1 MNTHHNGFT
10 GGRAVTALL
19 CALSFTLLSGCAS
32 RGAKPVDAT
41 PVTQIMVLPVAPIKK
56 LFTEN
61 KGVPI
66 GVLWQGIAD
75 RSKSTTFTESME
87 ATRNSMALALTGE
100 LLKELKAQGFDAQVL
115 KGVAR
120 PPASP
125 DDIDYP
131 KLPTTQPVLHVYF
144 EEVGMY
150 SSRFSLDYI
159 PRVNVTAYLVRPQSE
174 ESIYNETIYY
184 GADARGDS
192 HKSIPA
198 DPRYKWPS
206 FDALIQQPNEVSESY
221 GAAVTAIASKIAGNV
236 RATAPA
242 GKK

>member
-1 MNTHHNGFT
+1 MRLSGILFCTVV
-10 GGRAVTALL
+10 VTLIA
-19 CALSFTLLSGCAS
+19 GCAS
-32 RGAKPVDAT
+32 SSKPPANST

-56 LFTEN
+56 LYTEN

-115 KGVAR
+115 EGVAR
-120 PPASP
+120 PSASP

-198 DPRYKWPS
+198 DLRYKWPS
-206 FDALIQQPNEVSESY
+206 FDALIGQPKEVSESY
-221 GAAVTAIASKIAGNV
+221 SAAVTAIASKIASNV
-236 RATAPA
+236 RVTAPA

>member
-1 MNTHHNGFT
+1 M
-10 GGRAVTALL
+10 L
-19 CALSFTLLSGCAS
+19 
-32 RGAKPVDAT
+32 
-41 PVTQIMVLPVAPIKK
+41 LPVAPVKK
-56 LFTEN
+56 LYTEN

-75 RSKSTTFTESME
+75 RSKSNTFTESME
-87 ATRNSMALALTGE
+87 ATRNSMALAMTTG
-100 LLKELKAQGFDAQVL
+100 LLNELKVQGFDAQIL
-115 KGVAR
+115 EGVAR

-192 HKSIPA
+192 PKSIPA
-198 DPRYKWPS
+198 DARYKWPS
-206 FDALIQQPNEVSESY
+206 FDALILQPKEVSDAY
-221 GAAVTAIASKIAGNV
+221 GAAVTAIASKIAVNV
-236 RATAPA
+236 RAAAPA
-242 GKK
+242 YRK

>member
-1 MNTHHNGFT
+1 M
-10 GGRAVTALL
+10 
-19 CALSFTLLSGCAS
+19 TLLNYTSTSSRKPGIFVVTLFMAVLAGCGSSSKVPTNA
-32 RGAKPVDAT
+32 A
-41 PVTQIMVLPVAPIKK
+41 PVTQVMVLPVAPTKK
-56 LFTEN
+56 LYTEN

-75 RSKSTTFTESME
+75 RSKSTAFTESME
-87 ATRNSMALALTGE
+87 ATRSSMAVAMTAE
-100 LLKELKAQGFDAQVL
+100 LIKELKARGFDARIL
-115 KGVAR
+115 EGVAR
-120 PPASP
+120 SAASP

-174 ESIYNETIYY
+174 EAIYQQTIYY

-192 HKSIPA
+192 LKSIPA
-198 DPRYKWPS
+198 DARYKWPS
-206 FDALIQQPNEVSESY
+206 FDALIQQPKEVSDAYS
-221 GAAVTAIASKIAGNV
+221 AAVTAIASKIAVNM
-236 RATAPA
+236 RTASPA
-242 GKK
+242 DTK